1 MLEKIIFNLFAFVL
15 FILIFLKLI
24 RKNDTSYVYLLAL
37 QFIGIAINFIEL
49 SMGKSFGLITKLII
63 YILSV
68 FLPIFFIWLE
78 YAKSIDFAEIFDL
91 MVSKI
96 ALLIGKEEVAKKY
109 LLQLTEK
116 YPNSSK
122 GHKMLAEL
130 YENKEKYELA
140 LEEYEKVYELEPKN
154 QNIYLKIG
162 KLYGNVGR
170 ENEAIKILSDLLKR
184 KPDYYEASLILADIL
199 NSKQEYKEAVQ
210 VYMAALKYKPADYEL
225 YYNLG
230 MTYTLINDFAKAKEC
245 YEKAAQINSDL
256 YHAKYS
262 LGQLNLLYGDLEEAE
277 KYFIECIDAEEVEA
291 GAYYYLARI
300 AMIKGETDKAKNYAN
315 IAIEENPT
323 VYEKMAEEN
332 IFMPIIDKVN
342 KPRIDVEG
350 RKKNKKKLLSK
361 KEILIDMHLDNT
373 CKLVGKL
380 NNNDIEM
387 IENVRKTK
395 EQEMNYNQ
403 DRQIEE

>member
-1 MLEKIIFNLFAFVL
+1 MFEKIIFNLFAFTL
-15 FILIFLKLI
+15 FILIFFKLV
-24 RKNDTSYVYLLAL
+24 RKNDTSYVYLLII
-37 QFIGIAINFIEL
+37 QFIGVAINFIEL
-49 SMGKSFGLITKLII
+49 SIGKRFGLITKLIM

-68 FLPIFFIWLE
+68 FIPIFVIWLE
-78 YAKSIDFAEIFDL
+78 YSKKIDFAEIFDL
-91 MVSKI
+91 LIAKI
-96 ALLIGKEEVAKKY
+96 SVLLKKEEIAKKY
-109 LLQLTEK
+109 LLQLVEK
-116 YPNSSK
+116 YPHSYK

-130 YENKEKYELA
+130 YEKNEKYELA
-140 LEEYEKVYELEPKN
+140 LEEYEKVYELDQKN

-170 ENEAIKILSDLLKR
+170 ENEAIKIFSDLLKK

-210 VYMAALKYKPADYEL
+210 VYMSALKYRPADYDL

-230 MTYTLINDFAKAKEC
+230 MTYTMLNDFAKAKEC
-245 YEKAAQINSDL
+245 YEKAAQINSEL

-262 LGQLNLLYGDLEEAE
+262 LGQLNLLYGDLEESE
-277 KYFIECIDAEEVEA
+277 KYFMECIDAEEVEA
-291 GAYYYLARI
+291 EAYYYLARI

-323 VYEKMAEEN
+323 IYEKMADEN
-332 IFMPIIDKVN
+332 IFMPIIDEVN
-342 KPRIDVEG
+342 KPKINVDNK
-350 RKKNKKKLLSK
+350 KKNKKKLLSK

-387 IENVRKTK
+387 IENVKRNK
-395 EQEMNYNQ
+395 EQQLNIEQ
-403 DRQIEE
+403 DRQREE

>member
-1 MLEKIIFNLFAFVL
+1 MLEKIIVNLFAFVL

-78 YAKSIDFAEIFDL
+78 YAKSIDFAETFDL

>member
-37 QFIGIAINFIEL
+37 QFIGIGINFIEL

-78 YAKSIDFAEIFDL
+78 YAKSIDFAETFDL

-96 ALLIGKEEVAKKY
+96 ALLTGKEEVAKKY

>member
-1 MLEKIIFNLFAFVL
+1 MFEKMLFNLLAFTL
-15 FILIFLKLI
+15 FILMFFKLV

-49 SMGKSFGLITKLII
+49 IIGKSFGLFTKLIM
-63 YILSV
+63 YLLSV

-78 YAKSIDFAEIFDL
+78 HTKKIDFAEVFYTIIEKVSLL
-91 MVSKI
+91 M
-96 ALLIGKEEVAKKY
+96 GKEEIAKKY

-116 YPNSSK
+116 YPNSCE

-130 YENKEKYELA
+130 YEKTEKYELA
-140 LEEYEKVYELEPKN
+140 LEEYEKVYDLNHNYK
-154 QNIYLKIG
+154 NIYLKIG

-170 ENEAIKILSDLLKR
+170 EDEAIKIFSDILKK
-184 KPDYYEASLILADIL
+184 KPDYYEASIILADIL
-199 NSKQEYKEAVQ
+199 NKKQEYKEAAQ
-210 VYMAALKYKPADYEL
+210 VYMNALKYKPADYDL
-225 YYNLG
+225 YYNLA
-230 MTYTLINDFAKAKEC
+230 MTYTMINDFAKAKEC
-245 YEKAAQINSDL
+245 YEKAAQINSLL

-262 LGQLNLLYGDLEEAE
+262 LGQLNLLYGDLDEAE
-277 KYFIECIDAEEVEA
+277 KYFMECIDAEEVEA

-300 AMIKGETDKAKNYAN
+300 AMIKGQTDKAKNYAN

-323 VYEKMAEEN
+323 IYEKMADEN
-332 IFMPIIDKVN
+332 IFMPIIDEVN
-342 KPRIDVEG
+342 KPRINVEDK
-350 RKKNKKKLLSK
+350 KKNKKKLLSK

-387 IENVRKTK
+387 IENVKKTK
-395 EQEMNYNQ
+395 EQKINKEQ
-403 DRQIEE
+403 ERQIEE

>member
-1 MLEKIIFNLFAFVL
+1 MFEKIIFNLFAFSL

-24 RKNDTSYVYLLAL
+24 RKNDTSYVYLLVL

-49 SMGKSFGLITKLII
+49 SLGKSFGLIIKLIM

-68 FLPIFFIWLE
+68 FIPIFFIWLE
-78 YAKSIDFAEIFDL
+78 YAKKIEFAEVFYL
-91 MVSKI
+91 MVAKI
-96 ALLIGKEEVAKKY
+96 SILIGKEEISKKY
-109 LLQLTEK
+109 LLQLISK
-116 YPNSSK
+116 YPNSYK

-130 YENKEKYELA
+130 YEENEKYELA
-140 LEEYEKVYELEPKN
+140 LEEYEKVYEFN
-154 QNIYLKIG
+154 QKDQDIYIKIG

-170 ENEAIKILSDLLKR
+170 ENEAIEIFSDLLKKR
-184 KPDYYEASLILADIL
+184 PDYYEASMILADIL

-210 VYMAALKYKPADYEL
+210 VYMAALKYRPADYDL

-230 MTYTLINDFAKAKEC
+230 MTYTMINDFAKAKEC
-245 YEKAAQINSDL
+245 YEKAAQINSIL
-256 YHAKYS
+256 YHARYS

-277 KYFIECIDAEEVEA
+277 KYFMECIDAEEVEA

-323 VYEKMAEEN
+323 IYEKMAEEN
-332 IFMPIIDKVN
+332 IFMPIIDEVN
-342 KPRIDVEG
+342 KPKINVEG
-350 RKKNKKKLLSK
+350 KKKNKKKLLSK

-387 IENVRKTK
+387 IENVKRTK
-395 EQEMNYNQ
+395 KQEINYDQ
-403 DRQIEE
+403 DRQIGE

>member
-1 MLEKIIFNLFAFVL
+1 MFEKIIFNLFAFSL

-24 RKNDTSYVYLLAL
+24 RKNDTSYVYLLVL

-49 SMGKSFGLITKLII
+49 SLGKSFGLIIKLIM

-68 FLPIFFIWLE
+68 FIPIFFIWLE
-78 YAKSIDFAEIFDL
+78 YAKKIEFAEVFYL
-91 MVSKI
+91 MVAKI
-96 ALLIGKEEVAKKY
+96 SILIGKEEISKKY
-109 LLQLTEK
+109 LLQLISK
-116 YPNSSK
+116 YPNSYK

-130 YENKEKYELA
+130 DEENEKYELA
-140 LEEYEKVYELEPKN
+140 LEEYEKVYEFN
-154 QNIYLKIG
+154 QKDQDIYIKIG

-170 ENEAIKILSDLLKR
+170 ENEAIEIFSDLLKKR
-184 KPDYYEASLILADIL
+184 PDYYEASMILADIL

-210 VYMAALKYKPADYEL
+210 VYMAALKYRPADYDL

-230 MTYTLINDFAKAKEC
+230 MTYTMINDFAKAKEC
-245 YEKAAQINSDL
+245 YEKAAQINSTL
-256 YHAKYS
+256 YHARYS

-277 KYFIECIDAEEVEA
+277 KYFMECIDAEEVEA

-323 VYEKMAEEN
+323 IYEKMAEEN
-332 IFMPIIDKVN
+332 IFMPIIDEVN
-342 KPRIDVEG
+342 KPKINVEG
-350 RKKNKKKLLSK
+350 KKKNKKKLLSK

-387 IENVRKTK
+387 IENVKRTK
-395 EQEMNYNQ
+395 KQEINYDQ
-403 DRQIEE
+403 DRQIGE

>member
-1 MLEKIIFNLFAFVL
+1 MFEKMLFNLLAFTL
-15 FILIFLKLI
+15 FILMFFKLV

-49 SMGKSFGLITKLII
+49 IIGKSFGLFTKLIM
-63 YILSV
+63 YLLSV

-78 YAKSIDFAEIFDL
+78 HTKKIDFAEVFYTIIEKVSLL
-91 MVSKI
+91 M
-96 ALLIGKEEVAKKY
+96 GKEEIAKKY

-116 YPNSSK
+116 YPNSCE

-130 YENKEKYELA
+130 YEKTEKYELA
-140 LEEYEKVYELEPKN
+140 LEEYEKVYELNHNCK
-154 QNIYLKIG
+154 NIYLKIG

-170 ENEAIKILSDLLKR
+170 EDEAIKIFSDILKK
-184 KPDYYEASLILADIL
+184 KPDYYEASIILADIL
-199 NSKQEYKEAVQ
+199 NKKQEYKEAAQ
-210 VYMAALKYKPADYEL
+210 VYMNALKYKPADYDL
-225 YYNLG
+225 YYNLA
-230 MTYTLINDFAKAKEC
+230 MTYTMINDFAKAKEC
-245 YEKAAQINSDL
+245 YEKAAQINSLL

-262 LGQLNLLYGDLEEAE
+262 LGQLNLLYGDLDEAE
-277 KYFIECIDAEEVEA
+277 KYFMECIDAEEVEA

-300 AMIKGETDKAKNYAN
+300 AMIKGQTDKAKNYAN

-323 VYEKMAEEN
+323 IYEKMADEN
-332 IFMPIIDKVN
+332 IFMPIIDEVN
-342 KPRIDVEG
+342 KPRINVEDK
-350 RKKNKKKLLSK
+350 KKNKKKLLSK

-387 IENVRKTK
+387 IENVKKTK
-395 EQEMNYNQ
+395 EQKINKDQE
-403 DRQIEE
+403 RQIEE

>member
-1 MLEKIIFNLFAFVL
+1 MFEKMLFNLLAFTL
-15 FILIFLKLI
+15 FILMFFKLV

-49 SMGKSFGLITKLII
+49 IIGKSFGLFTKLIM
-63 YILSV
+63 YLLSV

-78 YAKSIDFAEIFDL
+78 HTKKIDFAEIFYTIIEKVSLL
-91 MVSKI
+91 M
-96 ALLIGKEEVAKKY
+96 GKEEIAKKY

-116 YPNSSK
+116 YPNSCE

-130 YENKEKYELA
+130 YEKTEKYELA
-140 LEEYEKVYELEPKN
+140 LEEYEKVYDLNHNYK
-154 QNIYLKIG
+154 NIYLKIG

-170 ENEAIKILSDLLKR
+170 EDEAIKIFSDILKK
-184 KPDYYEASLILADIL
+184 KPDYYEASIILADIL
-199 NSKQEYKEAVQ
+199 NKKQEYKEAAQ
-210 VYMAALKYKPADYEL
+210 VYMNALKYKPADYDL
-225 YYNLG
+225 YYNLA
-230 MTYTLINDFAKAKEC
+230 MTYTMINDFAKAKEC
-245 YEKAAQINSDL
+245 YEKAAQINSLL

-262 LGQLNLLYGDLEEAE
+262 LGQLNLLYGDLDEAE
-277 KYFIECIDAEEVEA
+277 KYFMECIDAEEVEA

-300 AMIKGETDKAKNYAN
+300 AMIKGQTDKAKNYAN

-323 VYEKMAEEN
+323 IYEKMADEN
-332 IFMPIIDKVN
+332 IFMPIIDEVN
-342 KPRIDVEG
+342 KPKINIEDK
-350 RKKNKKKLLSK
+350 KKNKKKLLSK

-387 IENVRKTK
+387 IENVKKTK
-395 EQEMNYNQ
+395 EQKINKDQE
-403 DRQIEE
+403 RQIEE

>member
-1 MLEKIIFNLFAFVL
+1 MFEKMLFNLLAFTL
-15 FILIFLKLI
+15 FILMFFKLV

-49 SMGKSFGLITKLII
+49 IIGKSFGLFTKLIM
-63 YILSV
+63 YLLSV

-78 YAKSIDFAEIFDL
+78 HTKKIDFAEVFYTIIEKVSLL
-91 MVSKI
+91 M
-96 ALLIGKEEVAKKY
+96 GKEEIAKKY

-116 YPNSSK
+116 YPNSCE

-130 YENKEKYELA
+130 YEKTEKYELA
-140 LEEYEKVYELEPKN
+140 LEEYEKVYDLNHNYK
-154 QNIYLKIG
+154 NIYLKIG

-170 ENEAIKILSDLLKR
+170 EDEAIKIFSDILKK
-184 KPDYYEASLILADIL
+184 KPDYYEASIILADIL
-199 NSKQEYKEAVQ
+199 NKKQEYKEAAQ
-210 VYMAALKYKPADYEL
+210 VYMNALKYKPADYDL
-225 YYNLG
+225 YYNLA
-230 MTYTLINDFAKAKEC
+230 MTYTMINDFAKAKEC
-245 YEKAAQINSDL
+245 YEKAAQINSLL

-262 LGQLNLLYGDLEEAE
+262 LGQLNLLYGDLDEAE
-277 KYFIECIDAEEVEA
+277 KYFMECIDAEEVEA

-300 AMIKGETDKAKNYAN
+300 AMIKGQIDKAKNYAN

-323 VYEKMAEEN
+323 IYEKMADEN
-332 IFMPIIDKVN
+332 IFMPIIDEVN
-342 KPRIDVEG
+342 KPKINIEDK
-350 RKKNKKKLLSK
+350 KKNKKKLLSK

-387 IENVRKTK
+387 IENVKKTK
-395 EQEMNYNQ
+395 EEKINKEQE
-403 DRQIEE
+403 RQIEE

>member
-1 MLEKIIFNLFAFVL
+1 MFEKMLFNLLAFTL
-15 FILIFLKLI
+15 FILMFFKLV

-49 SMGKSFGLITKLII
+49 IIGKSFGLFTKLIM
-63 YILSV
+63 YLLSV

-78 YAKSIDFAEIFDL
+78 HTKKIDFAEVFYTIIEKVSLL
-91 MVSKI
+91 M
-96 ALLIGKEEVAKKY
+96 GKEEIAKKY

-116 YPNSSK
+116 YPNSCE

-130 YENKEKYELA
+130 YEKTEKYELA
-140 LEEYEKVYELEPKN
+140 LEEYEKVYELNHNYK
-154 QNIYLKIG
+154 NIYLKIG

-170 ENEAIKILSDLLKR
+170 EDEAIKIFSDILKK
-184 KPDYYEASLILADIL
+184 KPDYYEASIILADIL
-199 NSKQEYKEAVQ
+199 NKKQEYKEAAQ
-210 VYMAALKYKPADYEL
+210 VYMNALKYKPADYDL
-225 YYNLG
+225 YYNLA
-230 MTYTLINDFAKAKEC
+230 MTYTMINDFAKAKEC
-245 YEKAAQINSDL
+245 YEKAAQINSLL

-262 LGQLNLLYGDLEEAE
+262 LGQLNLLYGDLDEAE
-277 KYFIECIDAEEVEA
+277 KYFMECIDAEEVEA

-300 AMIKGETDKAKNYAN
+300 AMIKGQTDKAKNYAN

-323 VYEKMAEEN
+323 IYEKMADEN
-332 IFMPIIDKVN
+332 IFMPIIDEVN
-342 KPRIDVEG
+342 KPKINVEDK
-350 RKKNKKKLLSK
+350 KKNKKKLLSK

-387 IENVRKTK
+387 IENVKKTK
-395 EQEMNYNQ
+395 EQKINKEQ
-403 DRQIEE
+403 ERQIEE

>member
-1 MLEKIIFNLFAFVL
+1 MFEKIIFNLFAFSL

-24 RKNDTSYVYLLAL
+24 RKNDTSYVYLLVL

-49 SMGKSFGLITKLII
+49 SLGKSFGLIIKLIM

-68 FLPIFFIWLE
+68 FIPIFFIWLE
-78 YAKSIDFAEIFDL
+78 YAKKIEFAEVFYL
-91 MVSKI
+91 MVAKI
-96 ALLIGKEEVAKKY
+96 SILIGKEEISKKY
-109 LLQLTEK
+109 LLQLISK
-116 YPNSSK
+116 YPNSYK

-130 YENKEKYELA
+130 YEENEKYELA
-140 LEEYEKVYELEPKN
+140 LEEYEKVYEFN
-154 QNIYLKIG
+154 QKDQDIYIKIG

-170 ENEAIKILSDLLKR
+170 ENEAIEIFSDLLKKR
-184 KPDYYEASLILADIL
+184 PDYYEASMILADIL

-210 VYMAALKYKPADYEL
+210 VYMAALKYRPADYDL

-230 MTYTLINDFAKAKEC
+230 MTYTMINDFAKAKEC
-245 YEKAAQINSDL
+245 YEKAAQINSTL
-256 YHAKYS
+256 YHARYS

-277 KYFIECIDAEEVEA
+277 KYFMECIDAEEVEA

-300 AMIKGETDKAKNYAN
+300 AMIKGKTDKAKNYAN

-323 VYEKMAEEN
+323 IYEKMAEEN
-332 IFMPIIDKVN
+332 IFMPIIDEVN
-342 KPRIDVEG
+342 KPKINVEG
-350 RKKNKKKLLSK
+350 KKKNKKKLLSK

-387 IENVRKTK
+387 IENVKRTK
-395 EQEMNYNQ
+395 KQEINYDQ
-403 DRQIEE
+403 DRQIGE

>member
-78 YAKSIDFAEIFDL
+78 YAKSIDFAETFDL

-96 ALLIGKEEVAKKY
+96 ALLTGKEEVAKKY

>member
-1 MLEKIIFNLFAFVL
+1 MFEKMLFNLLAFTL
-15 FILIFLKLI
+15 FILMFFKLV

-49 SMGKSFGLITKLII
+49 IIGKSFGLFTKLIM

-78 YAKSIDFAEIFDL
+78 HTKKIDFAEIFYTIIEKVSLL
-91 MVSKI
+91 M
-96 ALLIGKEEVAKKY
+96 GKEEIAKKY

-116 YPNSSK
+116 YPNSCE

-130 YENKEKYELA
+130 YEKTEKYELA
-140 LEEYEKVYELEPKN
+140 LEEYEKVYELNHNYK
-154 QNIYLKIG
+154 NIYLKIG

-170 ENEAIKILSDLLKR
+170 ENEAIKIFSDILKK
-184 KPDYYEASLILADIL
+184 KPDYYEASIILADIL
-199 NSKQEYKEAVQ
+199 NKKQEYKEAAQ
-210 VYMAALKYKPADYEL
+210 VYMNALKYKPADYDL
-225 YYNLG
+225 YYNLA
-230 MTYTLINDFAKAKEC
+230 MTYTMINDFAKAKEC
-245 YEKAAQINSDL
+245 YEKAAQINSLL

-262 LGQLNLLYGDLEEAE
+262 LGQLNLLYGDLDEAE
-277 KYFIECIDAEEVEA
+277 KYFMECIDAEEVEA

-300 AMIKGETDKAKNYAN
+300 AMIKGQTDKAKNYAN

-323 VYEKMAEEN
+323 IYEKMADEN
-332 IFMPIIDKVN
+332 IFMPIIDEVN
-342 KPRIDVEG
+342 KPRINVEDK
-350 RKKNKKKLLSK
+350 KKNKKKLLSK

-387 IENVRKTK
+387 IENVKKTK
-395 EQEMNYNQ
+395 EEKINKEQE
-403 DRQIEE
+403 RQIEE

>member
-1 MLEKIIFNLFAFVL
+1 MFEKIIFNLFAFSL

-24 RKNDTSYVYLLAL
+24 RKNDTSYVYLLVL

-49 SMGKSFGLITKLII
+49 SLGKSFGLIIKLIM

-68 FLPIFFIWLE
+68 FIPIFFIWLE
-78 YAKSIDFAEIFDL
+78 YAKKIEFAEVFYL
-91 MVSKI
+91 MVAKI
-96 ALLIGKEEVAKKY
+96 SILIGKEEISKKY
-109 LLQLTEK
+109 LLQLISK
-116 YPNSSK
+116 YPNSYK

-130 YENKEKYELA
+130 YEENEKYELA
-140 LEEYEKVYELEPKN
+140 LEEYEKVYEFN
-154 QNIYLKIG
+154 QKDQDIYIKIG

-170 ENEAIKILSDLLKR
+170 ENEAIEIFSDLLKKR
-184 KPDYYEASLILADIL
+184 PDYYEASMILADIL

-210 VYMAALKYKPADYEL
+210 VYMAALKYRPADYDL

-230 MTYTLINDFAKAKEC
+230 MTYTMINDFAKAKEC
-245 YEKAAQINSDL
+245 YEKAAQINSTL
-256 YHAKYS
+256 YHARYS

-277 KYFIECIDAEEVEA
+277 KYFMEFIDAEEVEA

-323 VYEKMAEEN
+323 IYEKMAEEN
-332 IFMPIIDKVN
+332 IFMPIIDEVN
-342 KPRIDVEG
+342 KPKINVEG
-350 RKKNKKKLLSK
+350 KKKNKKKLLSK

-387 IENVRKTK
+387 IENVKRTK
-395 EQEMNYNQ
+395 KQEINYDQ
-403 DRQIEE
+403 DRQIGE

>member
-1 MLEKIIFNLFAFVL
+1 MFEKMLFNLLAFTL
-15 FILIFLKLI
+15 FILMFFKLV

-49 SMGKSFGLITKLII
+49 IIGKSFGLFTKLIM

-78 YAKSIDFAEIFDL
+78 HTKKIDFAEIFYTIIEKVSLL
-91 MVSKI
+91 M
-96 ALLIGKEEVAKKY
+96 GKEEIAKKY

-116 YPNSSK
+116 YPNSCE

-130 YENKEKYELA
+130 YEKTEKYELA
-140 LEEYEKVYELEPKN
+140 LEEYEKVYELNHNYK
-154 QNIYLKIG
+154 NIYLKIG

-170 ENEAIKILSDLLKR
+170 ENEAIKIFSDILKK
-184 KPDYYEASLILADIL
+184 KPDYYEASIILADIL
-199 NSKQEYKEAVQ
+199 NKKQEYKEAAQ
-210 VYMAALKYKPADYEL
+210 VYMNALKYKPADYDL
-225 YYNLG
+225 YYNLA
-230 MTYTLINDFAKAKEC
+230 MTYTMINDFAKAKEC
-245 YEKAAQINSDL
+245 YEKAAQINSLL

-262 LGQLNLLYGDLEEAE
+262 LGQLNLLYGDLDEAE
-277 KYFIECIDAEEVEA
+277 KYFMECIDAEEVEA

-300 AMIKGETDKAKNYAN
+300 AMIKGQIDKAKNYAN

-323 VYEKMAEEN
+323 IYEKMAEEN
-332 IFMPIIDKVN
+332 IFMPIIDEVN
-342 KPRIDVEG
+342 KPKINIEDK
-350 RKKNKKKLLSK
+350 KKNKKKLLSK

-387 IENVRKTK
+387 IENVKKTK
-395 EQEMNYNQ
+395 EEKINKEQE
-403 DRQIEE
+403 RQIEE

>member
-1 MLEKIIFNLFAFVL
+1 MFEKIIFNLFAFTL
-15 FILIFLKLI
+15 FILIFFKLV
-24 RKNDTSYVYLLAL
+24 RKNDTSYVYLLII

-49 SMGKSFGLITKLII
+49 SIGKSFGLIAKLIM

-68 FLPIFFIWLE
+68 FIPIFFIWLE
-78 YAKSIDFAEIFDL
+78 HSKKIDFAEVFDL
-91 MVSKI
+91 LVAKI
-96 ALLIGKEEVAKKY
+96 SLLLRKEEIAKKY
-109 LLQLTEK
+109 LLQLVEK
-116 YPNSSK
+116 YPNSYK

-130 YENKEKYELA
+130 YEKNEKYELA
-140 LEEYEKVYELEPKN
+140 LEEYEKVYELDQKN

-170 ENEAIKILSDLLKR
+170 ENEAIKIFSDLLKK

-210 VYMAALKYKPADYEL
+210 VYMSALKYRPADYEL

-230 MTYTLINDFAKAKEC
+230 MTYTMLNDFAKAKEC
-245 YEKAAQINSDL
+245 YEKAAQINSEL

-262 LGQLNLLYGDLEEAE
+262 LGQLNLLYGDLEESE
-277 KYFIECIDAEEVEA
+277 KYFMECIDAEEVEA

-315 IAIEENPT
+315 IAIEENPAI
-323 VYEKMAEEN
+323 YEKMADEN
-332 IFMPIIDKVN
+332 IFMPIIDEVN
-342 KPRIDVEG
+342 KPKINVDNK
-350 RKKNKKKLLSK
+350 KKNKKKLLSK

-387 IENVRKTK
+387 IENVKRNK
-395 EQEMNYNQ
+395 EQQLNIEQN
-403 DRQIEE
+403 RQREE